1 MLFLRQSAVNPR
13 LNTTHIRRLTRFLL
27 VLPLFLLA
35 CSRAGEHEALFRQV
49 ESVVSDHPDSAMVLL
64 QRIEEP
70 ERLDSAD
77 WARWALLTTQAR
89 DKAFIR
95 HTTDSVINRV
105 ADYYQRFG
113 DNHQKALAY
122 YYVGRVNSD
131 LGQLKRATDAYLRA
145 SDYSAKTDDHNLSF
159 LILTQMGAR
168 FAYQGLTHE
177 AERAY
182 QKAFEIATQAN
193 DSVNMAFGFAY
204 LARVSGLRKDW
215 AQAENYYLESI
226 AIAEKIGHSHAFKL
240 GVQELASVYSRRNR
254 LDKALVWARRLVE
267 FEGLDG
273 LPDRLSA
280 HLVIGNI
287 YRKLGQVDSAYLYI
301 SHAIGSYNIYTRSSA
316 YQALYF
322 MYRDMGRLEEA
333 TKYNDLYQS
342 CQDSIAKMGSASDL
356 YQVKE
361 AHEAVNRQVVDT
373 RRWLSAGAVVLALLV
388 ALGYFYYRYRIG
400 RRRMERQ
407 ARDYEER
414 LAHQENEASRSA
426 FVNSPLYS
434 RFHDKHEIWTP
445 TAEDW
450 EALSQGVD
458 SVFAGFGAALDES
471 LPHLSLVERRLCYLV
486 KIGVKPGVIAR
497 LLCCSDSAVSMY
509 RKRLYEKATGQSGS
523 AKDFDRYIS
532 EL

>member
-1 MLFLRQSAVNPR
+1 MMMNQWKYLFG
-13 LNTTHIRRLTRFLL
+13 LL
-27 VLPLFLLA
+27 LLFLLA

-89 DKAFIR
+89 DKAFIN

-182 QKAFEIATQAN
+182 RKAFEIATQAN

-204 LARVSGLRKDW
+204 LARVCGLRKDW

-254 LDKALVWARRLVE
+254 LDSRPLKSICQRDIFPIKCLADFFDKFPKKPHGSFEVVCRR
-267 FEGLDG
+267 
-273 LPDRLSA
+273 
-280 HLVIGNI
+280 
-287 YRKLGQVDSAYLYI
+287 
-301 SHAIGSYNIYTRSSA
+301 
-316 YQALYF
+316 
-322 MYRDMGRLEEA
+322 
-333 TKYNDLYQS
+333 
-342 CQDSIAKMGSASDL
+342 
-356 YQVKE
+356 
-361 AHEAVNRQVVDT
+361 
-373 RRWLSAGAVVLALLV
+373 
-388 ALGYFYYRYRIG
+388 
-400 RRRMERQ
+400 
-407 ARDYEER
+407 
-414 LAHQENEASRSA
+414 
-426 FVNSPLYS
+426 
-434 RFHDKHEIWTP
+434 
-445 TAEDW
+445 
-450 EALSQGVD
+450 SQKGIH
-458 SVFAGFGAALDES
+458 G
-471 LPHLSLVERRLCYLV
+471 
-486 KIGVKPGVIAR
+486 
-497 LLCCSDSAVSMY
+497 
-509 RKRLYEKATGQSGS
+509 
-523 AKDFDRYIS
+523 IS
-532 EL
+532 EHTFIEVAS

>member
-27 VLPLFLLA
+27 VVPLFLLA

-89 DKAFIR
+89 DKAYIR

-122 YYVGRVNSD
+122 YYKGRVNND
-131 LGQLKRATDAYLRA
+131 LKRLEEATKAYLIA
-145 SDYSAKTDDHNLSF
+145 FDYAKKIDDVNLNYG
-159 LILTQMGAR
+159 ILSQIGTLYAYKNMTNEALDVYKQALVVAR
-168 FAYQGLTHE
+168 QAGDSS
-177 AERAY
+177 
-182 QKAFEIATQAN
+182 KIAF
-193 DSVNMAFGFAY
+193 SYAY
-204 LARVSGLRKDW
+204 LGRICGEKEEW
-215 AQAENYYLESI
+215 AQAEKYYLESI
-226 AIAEKIGHSHAFKL
+226 AIAEKIGQSRMLKL
-240 GVQELASVYSRRNR
+240 GIQELAFVYSYQDR
-254 LDKALVWARRLVE
+254 LDKALVWARRLAE
-267 FEGLDG
+267 FEGQDG
-273 LPDRLSA
+273 IPDNRSA
-280 HLVIGNI
+280 YLVIGDI
-287 YRKLGQVDSAYLYI
+287 YREMGQVDSAYLYI

-322 MYRDMGRLEEA
+322 MYRDMGRHEEA
-333 TKYNDLYQS
+333 IKYNDLYLS
-342 CQDSIAKMGSASDL
+342 CRDSIKKMGSPSDL

-361 AHEAVNRQVVDT
+361 AHEAVKRQSVDM

-388 ALGYFYYRYRIG
+388 ALGYFYYRYRAS
-400 RRRMERQ
+400 RKRLERQ

>member
-1 MLFLRQSAVNPR
+1 MLFLRQSTVNTR
-13 LNTTHIRRLTRFLL
+13 LNTTHIRRLIRFLL
-27 VLPLFLLA
+27 VVPLFLLA

-145 SDYSAKTDDHNLSF
+145 SDYSAKTDDHNLTSR
-159 LILTQMGAR
+159 ILTQMGLR
-168 FAYQGLTHE
+168 FAYQGMAHE
-177 AERAY
+177 AERAFR
-182 QKAFEIATQAN
+182 KALEIAMQTN
-193 DSVNMAFGFAY
+193 DSTQMAYGAVY
-204 LARVSGLRKDW
+204 LARVSGLRADW
-215 AQAENYYLESI
+215 TQAENYYLESI
-226 AIAEKIGHSHAFKL
+226 AIAEKIGHSNVLKL
-240 GVQELASVYSRRNR
+240 GIQELASVYTDEGKLDEALTLAKR
-254 LDKALVWARRLVE
+254 LPEYRWEAPARSNWS
-267 FEGLDG
+267 GY
-273 LPDRLSA
+273 
-280 HLVIGNI
+280 LVIGDI
-287 YRKLGQVDSAYLYI
+287 YRKMGQVDSAYLYI
-301 SHAIGSYNIYTRSSA
+301 SHAIGSYNIYTRSSS

-322 MYRDMGRLEEA
+322 MYRDMGRHEEA
-333 TKYNDLYQS
+333 IKYNDLYQS
-342 CQDSIAKMGSASDL
+342 CRDSIKKMGSPSDL

-361 AHEAVNRQVVDT
+361 AHEAVKRQVVDT

-388 ALGYFYYRYRIG
+388 ALGYFYYRYRTG
-400 RRRMERQ
+400 RKRMERQ

-414 LAHQENEASRSA
+414 LARQDSEASRSA

-434 RFHDKHEIWTP
+434 RFHDKHEIWIP

>member
-1 MLFLRQSAVNPR
+1 MSPQ

-27 VLPLFLLA
+27 VFPLFLLA

-49 ESVVSDHPDSAMVLL
+49 ESVVNDHPDSAMVLL

-89 DKAFIR
+89 DKAFIN

-131 LGQLKRATDAYLRA
+131 LGQLERATDAFFRA
-145 SDYSAKTDDHNLSF
+145 SDYSAKTDDHDLTF
-159 LILTQMGAR
+159 RILIQMGTR
-168 FAYQGLTHE
+168 FAYQDLTHE
-177 AERAY
+177 AERVY
-182 QKAFEIATQAN
+182 RKAFEIATQAN
-193 DSVNMAFGFAY
+193 DSANMAFGAAY
-204 LARVSGLRKDW
+204 LARVYSLRKDW
-215 AQAENYYLESI
+215 PQTNAYYQQAIE
-226 AIAEKIGHSHAFKL
+226 IAERIGDYHALKL
-240 GVQELASVYSRRNR
+240 GIQELASVYAVQDR
-254 LDKALVWARRLVE
+254 LEEALIWAKHLVE
-267 FEGLDG
+267 FEGREG
-273 LPDRLSA
+273 LPNTRSGDFVL
-280 HLVIGNI
+280 GNI
-287 YRKLGQVDSAYLYI
+287 YQRMGEVDSALFYLNR
-301 SHAIGSYNIYTRSSA
+301 AIGSDVIYTRCST

-322 MYRDMGRLEEA
+322 LFKKTNQLEEA
-333 TKYNDLYQS
+333 TKYNDLFQS
-342 CQDSIAKMGSASDL
+342 CQDSIKEMGSASDL

-361 AHEAVNRQVVDT
+361 AHETVKRQAVDM
-373 RRWLSAGAVVLALLV
+373 RRWLLAGAIVLALLF
-388 ALGYFYYRYRIG
+388 ALGYFYYRYRTN
-400 RRRMERQ
+400 RRRLERQ
-407 ARDYEER
+407 VRDYEER
-414 LAHQENEASRSA
+414 SARQESEASRSA

-458 SVFAGFGAALDES
+458 SVFTGFGVALDES

>member
-1 MLFLRQSAVNPR
+1 MMNQWKY
-13 LNTTHIRRLTRFLL
+13 LL
-27 VLPLFLLA
+27 GLLLLFLLA
-35 CSRAGEHEALFRQV
+35 CNRAGEHEALFRQV

-122 YYVGRVNSD
+122 YYKGRVNND
-131 LGQLKRATDAYLRA
+131 LGKLKEATSAYLKA
-145 SDYSAKTDDHNLSF
+145 YNYVKETDDDLAF
-159 LILTQMGAR
+159 RILTQMGTLYAHQG
-168 FAYQGLTHE
+168 FEFQALEVYQEGLN
-177 AERAY
+177 
-182 QKAFEIATQAN
+182 IALRSH
-193 DSVNMAFGFAY
+193 DSVNIAYGYAY
-204 LARVSGLRKDW
+204 LGRIKGLEQDWEQAAGFYQEGLR
-215 AQAENYYLESI
+215 
-226 AIAEKIGHSHAFKL
+226 IAEQVKDNQAIGL
-240 GVQELASVYSRRNR
+240 CVQELLGIYTRDNKIDEAI
-254 LDKALVWARRLVE
+254 KLV
-267 FEGLDG
+267 
-273 LPDRLSA
+273 DRLKAFNLSSEKLNKGSF
-280 HLVIGNI
+280 HFVIGNF
-287 YRKLGQVDSAYLYI
+287 YRDLNLIDSANVYLNK
-301 SHAIGSYNIYTRSSA
+301 AIEFGNIYTKRSA

-322 MYRDMGRLEEA
+322 MYRDMGRHEEA
-333 TKYNDLYQS
+333 IKYNDLYQS
-342 CQDSIAKMGSASDL
+342 CRDSIKKMGSPSDL

-361 AHEAVNRQVVDT
+361 AHEVVNRQAINT
-373 RRWLSAGAVVLALLV
+373 RRWLLAGAVVLALLV
-388 ALGYFYYRYRIG
+388 ALGYSFYRYRTN
-400 RRRMERQ
+400 RRRLERQ
-407 ARDYEER
+407 VRDYEER
-414 LAHQENEASRSA
+414 SARQESEASRSA

-450 EALSQGVD
+450 EALFGGVD
-458 SVFAGFGAALDES
+458 SAYPGFSVALGES

-509 RKRLYEKATGQSGS
+509 RKRLYEKATGQGGS

>member
-64 QRIEEP
+64 QRIVEP

-145 SDYSAKTDDHNLSF
+145 SDYSAKTDDHDLTF
-159 LILTQMGAR
+159 RILTQMGTR
-168 FAYQGLTHE
+168 FAHQGLTHE

-182 QKAFEIATQAN
+182 RKALEIATQVN
-193 DSVNMAFGFAY
+193 DSTQMAYGAAY
-204 LARVSGLRKDW
+204 LARVSGLRADW

-226 AIAEKIGHSHAFKL
+226 AIAEKIGHRRVLEL
-240 GVQELASVYSRRNR
+240 GTQELASIYTNEGKLDEALTLAKR
-254 LDKALVWARRLVE
+254 LPEYQSIDSIKRDKS
-267 FEGLDG
+267 GY
-273 LPDRLSA
+273 
-280 HLVIGNI
+280 LVIGDI
-287 YRKLGQVDSAYLYI
+287 YRKMGEVDSAYLYI
-301 SHAIGSYNIYTRSSA
+301 SHAVGSDNIYTRNSA

-322 MYRDMGRLEEA
+322 MYRNMGRHEEA

-342 CQDSIAKMGSASDL
+342 SRDSIKKMGSPSDL

-361 AHEAVNRQVVDT
+361 AHEAVKRQVVDT
-373 RRWLSAGAVVLALLV
+373 RRWLSAGAVVLALLA

-400 RRRMERQ
+400 RKRLERQ

-414 LAHQENEASRSA
+414 LARQDSEASRSA